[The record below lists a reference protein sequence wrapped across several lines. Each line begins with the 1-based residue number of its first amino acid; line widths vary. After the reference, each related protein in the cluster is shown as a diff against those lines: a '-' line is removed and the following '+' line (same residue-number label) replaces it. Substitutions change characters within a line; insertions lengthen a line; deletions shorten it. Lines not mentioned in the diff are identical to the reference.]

1 MDYFVTETITND
13 SHIEE
18 VYAKGVAQILLSKE
32 PLPVNTYINLRGAAN
47 NKLTALLR
55 HVGDNNYV
63 LRQNSTSVGSGI
75 SPKGLN
81 QGAFCDVLTNPTIPL
96 NVCFGAAGTGK
107 TTLAMAYA
115 LDRIIAVKGQQAS
128 QRLILSKPAVTV
140 GRGKAFGPVPGDINE
155 KYAPYLESFII
166 SMKKILGPR
175 GEHYVEMARKNG
187 AIEFMP
193 TELMRG
199 CTFDNAIVVVDEFQN
214 LSWHELNT
222 LISRIGENSKLILLG
237 DPSQVDVQFGKGEY
251 SGLEVMLSA
260 PPFKNS
266 ALTSVSQLKTVYRS
280 PICALATDINDYYR
294 TSILKVPT
302 TILTP

>member
-1 MDYFVTETITND
+1 MNYYVTETTTND

-18 VYAKGVAQILLSKE
+18 VYAKGSAQILLTKE
-32 PLPVNTYINLRGAAN
+32 PLPVNTYINLRGN
-47 NKLTALLR
+47 INPKLTALLR

-115 LDRIIAVKGQQAS
+115 LERIIAVKGQQAT

-140 GRGKAFGPVPGDINE
+140 GKGKAFGPVPGDIDE

-175 GEHYVEMARKNG
+175 GEHLVEQGRKSG
-187 AIEFMP
+187 YIEFMP

-237 DPSQVDVQFGKGEY
+237 DPSQVDVQFSKGEH
-251 SGLEVMLSA
+251 SGLEVMLEA
-260 PPFKNS
+260 PPFKLS
-266 ALTSVSQLKTVYRS
+266 PLTSVTQLKTVYRS

-294 TSILKVPT
+294 SSILKIQP
-302 TILTP
+302 TILLP